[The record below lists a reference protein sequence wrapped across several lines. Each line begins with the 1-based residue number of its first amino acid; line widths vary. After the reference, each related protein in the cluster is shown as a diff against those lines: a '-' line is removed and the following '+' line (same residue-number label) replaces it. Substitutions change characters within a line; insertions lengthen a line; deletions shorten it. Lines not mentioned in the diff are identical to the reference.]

1 MRVLGIFF
9 PSPPIPAVS
18 VKRGSLESA
27 KAHVSDGTSQ
37 GPRGSS
43 ARVLHVE
50 GAIVESTAY
59 ASLCLPYTVFYEV
72 VQTSSHPEC

>member
-1 MRVLGIFF
+1 MLGIFF

-18 VKRGSLESA
+18 VNTGSLGSA
-27 KAHVSDGTSQ
+27 KAHVSGGTSQ

-50 GAIVESTAY
+50 GAIVDRTAY
-59 ASLCLPYTVFYEV
+59 ASLCFPYTVFYGV
-72 VQTSSHPEC
+72 MQTSSHPEC